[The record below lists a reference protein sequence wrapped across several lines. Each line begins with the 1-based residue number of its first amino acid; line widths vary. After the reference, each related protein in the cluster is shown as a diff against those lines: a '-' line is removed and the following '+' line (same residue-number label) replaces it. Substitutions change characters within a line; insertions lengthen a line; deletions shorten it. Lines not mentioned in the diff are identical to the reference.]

1 MNRTHNNG
9 ELRISDVNKIVE
21 LKGWVA
27 KKRNLGSLVF
37 IDLRDRY
44 GITQIVLN
52 EEMEALGKDIKNE
65 YVLHVVGKVIERSS
79 KNPNMP
85 TGDIEIEAAQIDI
98 INTAKVT
105 PIYTTDDTDASED
118 ARMQYRYL
126 DLRRPVMQNKII
138 MRHKIT
144 SSIRNFLD
152 NHEFID
158 IETPY
163 LNRSTP
169 EGARDFLVPSRVHNG
184 SFYAL
189 PQSPQLFKQL
199 LMVSGFERYY
209 QIARCFRDED
219 LRLDRQPEFTQVD
232 VEMSFMTTDEI
243 ISIGEQLLAQVMKD
257 VKGIELQLPLPR
269 MTWHEA
275 MEKYGIDKP
284 DIRFGLE
291 LVNLNEV
298 VKDVEFMVFK
308 SALEADGHVK
318 GINVKGEADNFSRKA
333 IDKPDIRFG
342 LELVNLNEVVKD
354 VEFMVFKSALEA
366 DGHVKG
372 INVKGE
378 ADNFSRKAIDK
389 LTDVVKTYKAKGLA
403 WLKVKAGKA
412 EGPIAKFFN
421 EEQMTKLLKAMD
433 ASDNDLLLFVS
444 DAKYNVVC
452 DALAALRNHLGKELK
467 LFNPDEF
474 AFLWVVDFPMFEYDD
489 ETERYYAVHHPFTRP
504 KDSDIDKI
512 ENDPANCLA
521 DAYDIVLNG
530 FELGGGSQ
538 RIYEQELQERAFR
551 ALGFTQERID
561 SQFGWFVEAFQYG
574 TPPHGGFAL
583 GLDRLAMLLTGS
595 ENIRE
600 VIAFPKNAS
609 AVCPMSKAPSE
620 VDNAQLEELGIAVIE
635 DEQE

>member
-9 ELRISDVNKIVE
+9 QLRMSHVGDNVE
-21 LKGWVA
+21 LIGWVA
-27 KKRNLGSLVF
+27 KKRNLGALVF

-44 GITQIVLN
+44 GVTQIIFDESF
-52 EEMEALGKDIKNE
+52 EERLKEVKNE
-65 YVLHVVGKVIERSS
+65 YILQVKGSVIERSS
-79 KNPNMP
+79 KNPKMA
-85 TGDIEIEAAQIDI
+85 TGDIEVQAKDFQI
-98 INTAKVT
+98 INTAKLT
-105 PIYTTDDTDASED
+105 PMIVADETDALEET
-118 ARMQYRYL
+118 RMQYRYL

-138 MRHKIT
+138 TRHKIT

-152 NHEFID
+152 NHDFID
-158 IETPY
+158 VETPY

-243 ISIGEQLLAQVMKD
+243 ITMGEELLAQVMKD
-257 VKGIELQLPLPR
+257 VKGINLQLPLPR

-291 LVNLNEV
+291 LVNLNET

-308 SALEADGHVK
+308 SALEA
-318 GINVKGEADNFSRKA
+318 N
-333 IDKPDIRFG
+333 
-342 LELVNLNEVVKD
+342 
-354 VEFMVFKSALEA
+354 
-366 DGHVKG
+366 GHVKG

-403 WLKVKAGKA
+403 WLKVKNGKG

-421 EEQMTKLLKAMD
+421 DEQMTRLLTAMD
-433 ASDNDLLLFVS
+433 AGDNDLLLFVS
-444 DAKYNVVC
+444 DVKYSVVC

-467 LFNPDEF
+467 LFNNDEF
-474 AFLWVVDFPMFEYDD
+474 AFLWIVDFPMFEYDD

-538 RIYEQELQERAFR
+538 RIYEQDLQERAFK

-609 AVCPMSKAPSE
+609 AVCPMSKAPSN
-620 VDNAQLEELGIAVIE
+620 VDNAQLEELGIAVID

>member
-9 ELRISDVNKIVE
+9 KLRISDVGKTVE

-27 KKRNLGSLVF
+27 KKRNLGALVF

-52 EEMEALGKDIKNE
+52 ESMEEISREIKNE

-79 KNPNMP
+79 KNPNLP
-85 TGDIEIEAAQIDI
+85 TGDIEIEVTSIDI

-105 PIYTTDDTDASED
+105 PIYTTDETDASDD

-126 DLRRPVMQNKII
+126 DLRRPVMQEKLIT
-138 MRHKIT
+138 RHKIT
-144 SSIRNFLD
+144 RSIRNFLD
-152 NHEFID
+152 EHDFID

-199 LMVSGFERYY
+199 LMVAGFERYY

-219 LRLDRQPEFTQVD
+219 LRIDRQPEFTQID

-243 ISIGEQLLAQVMKD
+243 ITLGEQMIAQVMKD
-257 VKGIELQLPLPR
+257 VKGIEISLPLPR

-291 LVNLNEV
+291 LVNLNET
-298 VKDVEFMVFK
+298 VKDVDFMVFK
-308 SALEADGHVK
+308 SALEANGYVK
-318 GINVKGEADNFSRKA
+318 GINVKGQAN
-333 IDKPDIRFG
+333 
-342 LELVNLNEVVKD
+342 
-354 VEFMVFKSALEA
+354 
-366 DGHVKG
+366 
-372 INVKGE
+372 
-378 ADNFSRKAIDK
+378 NFSRKAIDK
-389 LTDVVKTYKAKGLA
+389 LTDIVKTYKAKGLA
-403 WLKVKAGKA
+403 WLKVKNGKG

-421 EEQMTKLLKAMD
+421 DEQMERLLTAMAAND
-433 ASDNDLLLFVS
+433 DDLLLFVS
-444 DAKYNVVC
+444 DVKYDVVC
-452 DALAALRNHLGKELK
+452 SSLAALRNHLGKELK
-467 LFNPDEF
+467 LYDPNEF
-474 AFLWVVDFPMFEYDD
+474 AYLWVVDFPMFEFDD
-489 ETERYYAVHHPFTRP
+489 ETNRYYAVHHPFTRP
-504 KDSDIDKI
+504 KEEDIDKI
-512 ENDPANCLA
+512 ENDPAHCLA

-538 RIYEQELQERAFR
+538 RIYEQDLQERAFK
-551 ALGFTQERID
+551 ALGFTQERIE

-583 GLDRLAMLLTGS
+583 GLDRLAMILTGS

-609 AVCPMSKAPSE
+609 AVCPMSKAPSV
-620 VDNAQLEELGIAVIE
+620 VDQEQLDELKIAVIE
-635 DEQE
+635 DE

>member
-9 ELRISDVNKIVE
+9 ELRISDVGKTVE

-27 KKRNLGSLVF
+27 KKRNLGALVF

-52 EEMEALGKDIKNE
+52 ESMEEISREIKNE

-79 KNPNMP
+79 KNPNLP
-85 TGDIEIEAAQIDI
+85 TGDIEIEVTSIDI

-105 PIYTTDDTDASED
+105 PIYTTDETDASDD

-126 DLRRPVMQNKII
+126 DLRRPVMQEKLIT
-138 MRHKIT
+138 RHKIT
-144 SSIRNFLD
+144 RSIRNFLD
-152 NHEFID
+152 EHDFID

-199 LMVSGFERYY
+199 LMVAGFERYY
-209 QIARCFRDED
+209 QIARCFRDDD
-219 LRLDRQPEFTQVD
+219 LRIDRQPEFTQID

-243 ISIGEQLLAQVMKD
+243 ITLGEQMIAQVMKD
-257 VKGIELQLPLPR
+257 VKGIEISLPLPR

-291 LVNLNEV
+291 LVNLNET
-298 VKDVEFMVFK
+298 VKDVDFMVFK
-308 SALEADGHVK
+308 SVLEANGYVK
-318 GINVKGEADNFSRKA
+318 GINVKGQAN
-333 IDKPDIRFG
+333 
-342 LELVNLNEVVKD
+342 
-354 VEFMVFKSALEA
+354 
-366 DGHVKG
+366 
-372 INVKGE
+372 
-378 ADNFSRKAIDK
+378 NFSRKAIDK
-389 LTDVVKTYKAKGLA
+389 LTDIVKTYKAKGLA
-403 WLKVKAGKA
+403 WLKVKNGKG

-421 EEQMTKLLKAMD
+421 DEQMERLLTAMAAND
-433 ASDNDLLLFVS
+433 DDLLLFVS
-444 DAKYNVVC
+444 DVKYDVVC
-452 DALAALRNHLGKELK
+452 SSLAALRNHLGKELK
-467 LFNPDEF
+467 LYDPNEF
-474 AFLWVVDFPMFEYDD
+474 AYLWVVDFPMFEFDD
-489 ETERYYAVHHPFTRP
+489 ETNRYYAVHHPFTRP
-504 KDSDIDKI
+504 KEEDIDKI
-512 ENDPANCLA
+512 ENDPAHCLA

-538 RIYEQELQERAFR
+538 RIYEQDLQERAFK
-551 ALGFTQERID
+551 ALGFTQERIE

-583 GLDRLAMLLTGS
+583 GLDRLAMILTGS

-609 AVCPMSKAPSE
+609 AVCPMSKAPSV
-620 VDNAQLEELGIAVIE
+620 VDQEQLDELKIAVIE
-635 DEQE
+635 DE